1 MLTLPKDTPRLKWT
15 AHIKNK
21 MIFYNLSGQQV
32 LTIFRRPERVEEGVA
47 PQTVAAMRTKK
58 ALGSKDKKSSEVWI
72 MYKVG
77 RRTSRPGLGLSIP
90 VTTLISAWRYP
101 GVTKP
106 GSPIPIPAEIREEL
120 ENLGEI

>member
-58 ALGSKDKKSSEVWI
+58 ALGSKEKKSSEVWI
-72 MYKVG
+72 MYRVSKRSVQQA
-77 RRTSRPGLGLSIP
+77 SGLAIP

-106 GSPIPIPAEIREEL
+106 GSPVPIPAEIREEL
-120 ENLGEI
+120 ENIGEI